1 MFALLQIYP
10 LEANADDGSDD
21 NCCLDVIAIDPRR
34 PGSSGSW
41 PTMSLRTGRRSR
53 HSTPG
58 TTTHPG
64 IGARSMTA
72 RTRNVALRFEFTAPS
87 CEKPGSRSSRLRSIG
102 GLSRDEEPEPISS
115 PASHV

>member
-21 NCCLDVIAIDPRR
+21 NCCLDVIAIDTTEARLKR
-34 PGSSGSW
+34 FLADYE
-41 PTMSLRTGRRSR
+41 PTYREAVAA
-53 HSTPG
+53 STPG
-58 TTTHPG
+58 TTTHPR

-115 PASHV
+115 PASHA